1 MKLRFATVFFFQF
14 LLILVFAPKVQ
25 AWWLVDQ
32 FGQLINMNSNG
43 QVLGDEDQGQRPVG
57 TNEVRNEMNTEIK
70 NEDRKTEIK
79 SSDGNKGRIEIKSG
93 ETKREF
99 ENKRIKI
106 KMEQKNGELKI
117 KTKNEIT
124 GEETE
129 IETRTENRDKPEK
142 IEPRELREPKEP
154 EEPAEDKETPEHPE
168 NETEVMRIREREEK
182 NEVKINTRNG
192 DFVINRNNVG
202 ATTNFPLTVDS
213 STNILTVTTPSGE
226 KQVTVLPDQA
236 VQNMLSRNVIDQ
248 ISGQSAADLSSRVKM
263 TQKSDGSLVYEV
275 EGERRKKLFGLMPLK
290 FKKTAIVSV
299 ETGELL
305 ETKESFA
312 TKFLELI
319 SF

>member
-1 MKLRFATVFFFQF
+1 
-14 LLILVFAPKVQ
+14 
-25 AWWLVDQ
+25 
-32 FGQLINMNSNG
+32 
-43 QVLGDEDQGQRPVG
+43 
-57 TNEVRNEMNTEIK
+57 
-70 NEDRKTEIK
+70 
-79 SSDGNKGRIEIKSG
+79 
-93 ETKREF
+93 
-99 ENKRIKI
+99 
-106 KMEQKNGELKI
+106 MEQKNGELKI

-263 TQKSDGSLVYEV
+263 TQKSDGSLVYEI
-275 EGERRKKLFGLMPLK
+275 EGEKQEKLFGLMPLK